1 MTHVRPAR
9 GRHTGHG
16 AGPRREPVA
25 GVVALVLAVVAGGFL
40 LFLPRSTPAKNTAQ
54 PEPQSAPLTLA
65 EAWPNAKVVSYPDRL
80 ADGTQLSPRLH
91 IDADTI
97 VGTAP
102 TPDTSAIRLII
113 RTPAGESEVH
123 RLSKD
128 VYPEFAGFTISGDT
142 LVWAETTYPPNV
154 EPQTQ
159 IWRTTWRDGSQPTLV
174 TSDTGKAVFF
184 QTQYDIV
191 IVDGAISWVAAE
203 FTNVAGTQV
212 RSVPLAG
219 GPVTIRREFGTYALS
234 SWPWLVTPY
243 GGRSDPARLLNLT
256 TSQQIMVPHTPGELT
271 RCSPAWCRIGIVGS
285 NVLVRIDL
293 MRPDGT
299 ARRRI
304 AGGDTSPI
312 LNDVALLDRFEV
324 LIADSDPARATA
336 GQRLDLYDI
345 STGKT
350 VTVANGVATA
360 MAHDG
365 LLWWSTGDEAAL
377 TWQVLDLRDLPA

>member
-1 MTHVRPAR
+1 MGIA
-9 GRHTGHG
+9 
-16 AGPRREPVA
+16 AL
-25 GVVALVLAVVAGGFL
+25 VVAVIAGGLL
-40 LFLPRSTPAKNTAQ
+40 LFLPRAAPARNPTQ
-54 PEPQSAPLTLA
+54 PESPAAPPTLA
-65 EAWPNAKVVSYPDRL
+65 EAWPDAKVASYSDQLPDG
-80 ADGTQLSPRLH
+80 AQLSPRLH
-91 IDADTI
+91 VNADTV

-102 TPDTSAIRLII
+102 NPSDNSVRLVI
-113 RTPAGESEVH
+113 RTATSVTEVH

-128 VYPEFAGFTISGDT
+128 IYPEFAGFTVSGDT

-159 IWRTTWRDGSQPTLV
+159 IWRTQWREGAPATLI

-191 IVDGAISWVAAE
+191 IADATVYWAAAE
-203 FTNVAGTQV
+203 FTNVAATQV

-219 GPVTIRREFGTYALS
+219 GPVTIRRELGTYALS

-256 TSQQIMVPHTPGELT
+256 TGQQIMVPHTPGELT

-285 NVLVRIDL
+285 NVLVRIDVA
-293 MRPDGT
+293 RPDGT

-304 AGGDTSPI
+304 AGGETSPI

-324 LIADSDPARATA
+324 LIADSDPAQAAA

-345 STGKT
+345 DTGKT
-350 VTVANGVATA
+350 VTVASRVTTA
-360 MAHDG
+360 MAYGG
-365 LLWWSTGDEAAL
+365 LLWWSTGDPAAL
-377 TWQVLDLRDLPA
+377 TWQVLDLHALTP